1 MSRNEYIPFLSRI
14 QKVIRH
20 TEIEYTFRMT
30 YKGEVKPGQFF
41 EVSIPKYGEAP
52 ISVSGIGED
61 YVDLTIRKVG
71 VVTNEIFENQE
82 GQSLYMRGPYGNGF
96 DPADYRGKEL
106 IVVAGGT
113 GVSPV
118 KGIIDYFGNHPEEV
132 KALHVIAG
140 FKSPKDILFREDIAR
155 WENQMELIVTV
166 DASDEPGY
174 RTGLVTKYIPVYSTD
189 NQSLLIANLDKLD
202 HKSLFSNT
210 SDIISYNSEKIN
222 SQTSSMVLSFN
233 HPIVHGID
241 RTNARLIV
249 YLYNL
254 SRYNEDAFNEE
265 FKNTFFANS
274 NITLLPGI
282 GMKLTIPTEPDTFV
296 NTYLG
301 ADSKTLKI
309 QVTAPKKTKPPVQNS
324 GIQKIVLDPGHGG
337 SDVGAIRGDITEK
350 AITLDVSKR
359 VQNILEKK
367 GYKVEMTRDTDKTV
381 SLQDRVAFS
390 EERHPDIFVSIHVNS
405 SEKPEITGIE
415 THYYRQE
422 SMSLAQTVHASL
434 ASNIKSKN
442 RGLFKSKFYVINHT
456 TAPAILVEIGFI
468 SNAEE
473 RAELVSDKRKQAT
486 AKAIAEGVENY
497 FKENK

>member
-174 RTGLVTKYIPVYSTD
+174 RTGLVTKYIPDLQV
-189 NQSLLIANLDKLD
+189 
-202 HKSLFSNT
+202 
-210 SDIISYNSEKIN
+210 SDIKSAAG
-222 SQTSSMVLSFN
+222 
-233 HPIVHGID
+233 IVVG
-241 RTNARLIV
+241 
-249 YLYNL
+249 
-254 SRYNEDAFNEE
+254 
-265 FKNTFFANS
+265 
-274 NITLLPGI
+274 
-282 GMKLTIPTEPDTFV
+282 
-296 NTYLG
+296 
-301 ADSKTLKI
+301 
-309 QVTAPKKTKPPVQNS
+309 PPVMMKFAAAELLKKGMSEEQIWIS
-324 GIQKIVLDPGHGG
+324 QERKMCCGLGKGGHGRMG
-337 SDVGAIRGDITEK
+337 CAYICLDGPVFNYTAGK
-350 AITLDVSKR
+350 AL
-359 VQNILEKK
+359 
-367 GYKVEMTRDTDKTV
+367 
-381 SLQDRVAFS
+381 
-390 EERHPDIFVSIHVNS
+390 
-405 SEKPEITGIE
+405 
-415 THYYRQE
+415 
-422 SMSLAQTVHASL
+422 
-434 ASNIKSKN
+434 
-442 RGLFKSKFYVINHT
+442 
-456 TAPAILVEIGFI
+456 IG
-468 SNAEE
+468 
-473 RAELVSDKRKQAT
+473 
-486 AKAIAEGVENY
+486 
-497 FKENK
+497 